1 MRIAM
6 PLAEGKLSMHF
17 GHCEEFVLYDV
28 DNGQV
33 KKKQLLIPP
42 PHAPGVIPK
51 WLREQEANVIV
62 AGGMGRQARSLFAEQ
77 GIEVIVGAP
86 SDDPDGVVGA
96 YLHGTLQTG
105 ENICDH

>member
-1 MRIAM
+1 
-6 PLAEGKLSMHF
+6 MHF

-51 WLREQEANVIV
+51 WLREQETNVIV

-86 SDDPDGVVGA
+86 SDDPDGIVGT